1 MNKTISTS
9 LIIAIAAACTLT
21 ACGRNPGAKARAY
34 PGTEK
39 IEAAMAA
46 AQPKC
51 VSFDPKEIHGQS
63 IVDGKEKFGTSRKGV
78 FKLDSY
84 VISQATD
91 RPDRVV
97 PNSIFQVTEF
107 EDLASAA
114 PRLAIEAKCV
124 DLKNQTQS
132 LALAPVTRINSE
144 TGMILQS
151 QPFDLEVD
159 TAGKMSAQ
167 SELPLAQT
175 AQILPVGKI
184 PESAILLGTDYTKTF
199 KTISFHVV
207 ESADGSLTVKAEFI
221 GMDPNTLSRIL
232 VRVEAVYGW
241 DSGE

>member
-1 MNKTISTS
+1 MKKTFTTS
-9 LIIAIAAACTLT
+9 LILGIATATAFT

-51 VSFDPKEIHGQS
+51 VRFDSKVIRGLS
-63 IVDGKEKFGTSRKGV
+63 IVDGKEKFRATRKGV

-91 RPDRVV
+91 QPDRVV

-107 EDLASAA
+107 EDLGNLA

-124 DLKNQTQS
+124 DLKDQTQT
-132 LALAPVTRINSE
+132 LAVAPVTRIDSE
-144 TGMILQS
+144 TGKILQI

-167 SELPLAQT
+167 SEIPQT
-175 AQILPVGKI
+175 QTTEILPVGKI
-184 PESAILLGTDYTKTF
+184 PEAAILLGSEYTKTF
-199 KTISFHVV
+199 RTISFHVV
-207 ESADGSLTVKAEFI
+207 ESADGSLNVRAEFI

-232 VRVEAVYGW
+232 IRVEAVYGW
-241 DSGE
+241 DAGE